1 MVIWHQ
7 DSLKKNIFC
16 FVSKDEIFRLRV
28 DKLELLRQIFSVQH
42 EVRRLQDRET
52 QLQSDLNL
60 AGGEIRRLK
69 TIKTD
74 S

>member
-1 MVIWHQ
+1 M
-7 DSLKKNIFC
+7 FE
-16 FVSKDEIFRLRV
+16 DEIFRLRV

-42 EVRRLQDRET
+42 EVRRLQDREN

-69 TIKTD
+69 TVH
-74 S
+74 SES